1 MRTQTYRPLG
11 RTPINI
17 RQLGKRVKH
26 ARKPYKTTIWTCS
39 RVHEYA
45 MILPEVFPMTHL
57 RTYHTDT
64 EEIQLPSG
72 FSWPLFLLGPFY
84 TGYLGDVH
92 ATVLIAL
99 LYLPMLVLVVLTRF
113 TGIFGFWLLN
123 LPFACTYHDRLV
135 SLYKKVGFSE
145 GPLPLP
151 KPKAKRPAKV
161 AKGDPWSDIDQ
172 ELDKRPSSMW
182 VSIPLYGSSKPE
194 GKSITIGKKKV
205 PLDYG
210 TLCGFLCEKEDLPA
224 VDILDKGATIA
235 IKISG
240 KQVWSYTA
248 ETYTHLIGKTFS
260 LPVEAQTTVTVVVK
274 KGFSNLDNIRL
285 VLV

>member
-1 MRTQTYRPLG
+1 
-11 RTPINI
+11 
-17 RQLGKRVKH
+17 
-26 ARKPYKTTIWTCS
+26 
-39 RVHEYA
+39 
-45 MILPEVFPMTHL
+45 MTHL

-92 ATVLIAL
+92 ATLLVTL

-123 LPFACTYHDRLV
+123 LPFACTYHDRLAF
-135 SLYKKVGFSE
+135 LYRKGGFTE
-145 GPLPLP
+145 GPLPPPRAKAAP
-151 KPKAKRPAKV
+151 KPAKK
-161 AKGDPWSDIDQ
+161 DPWSDIDH
-172 ELDKRPSSMW
+172 EIDKRPSTMW

-194 GKSITIGKKKV
+194 GRPITIGKKKV

-210 TLCGFLCEKEDLPA
+210 TLCGFLCEKEDLP
-224 VDILDKGATIA
+224 VIDILDKGATIA
-235 IKISG
+235 VKISG

-260 LPVEAQTTVTVVVK
+260 IPVEAQSTVTVVVK